1 MASLWGNCNA
11 TDLIALSLTAI
22 IVMSEIGI
30 EEKSSVA
37 KALLRPRFRALTT
50 FSAFSRLLAQTHSTE
65 WPAALDLY
73 SQFLLILQY
82 YLQIQ
87 INEKE
92 I

>member
-1 MASLWGNCNA
+1 MGNCNA

-50 FSAFSRLLAQTHSTE
+50 LSAFSRLLAQTHSTE
-65 WPAALDLY
+65 
-73 SQFLLILQY
+73 
-82 YLQIQ
+82 
-87 INEKE
+87 
-92 I
+92 